1 MNMAAEYQNPDKAS
15 LSREVILDKKIRDI
29 VMLSFSLYK
38 YHKDRKH
45 E

>member
-1 MNMAAEYQNPDKAS
+1 MNMVAEYQNPDKTS
-15 LSREVILDKKIRDI
+15 PSREEVLDKKIHDI